1 MGGAGDD
8 NYWFDADTPLDADQI
23 IEVLEA
29 SVPPGANIGELI
41 LHADADLTVLYGRV
55 PPRFQSAIHNHTIFA
70 CIGALRGDEENT
82 FYERAEDGA
91 GLRQVRTTRVKAGR
105 VIGLPSDVIHSIANP
120 GDDTGRALHIY
131 GGDFGAVMG
140 ERSLWSADTH
150 EEIPFSFEGLVK
162 ESIKTMKR
170 DDNEAGLR
178 AIARATS
185 RAMTFPDP
193 SQIAFRGDSRNSRG
207 IRPNSL
213 SQSCLPRSWI
223 RARVFSCATTTS
235 ASPAERRQASSG
247 SISARPNALVA
258 VTSAACGR
266 PGGVRLSSSE

>member
-1 MGGAGDD
+1 MSKFDLGEFVEGCKRGMA
-8 NYWFDADTPLDADQI
+8 DADDRHEAARAFLQQILDAHDADQI

-178 AIARATS
+178 AVAAAIPETAP
-185 RAMTFPDP
+185 MIYPL
-193 SQIAFRGDSRNSRG
+193 
-207 IRPNSL
+207 L
-213 SQSCLPRSWI
+213 S
-223 RARVFSCATTTS
+223 
-235 ASPAERRQASSG
+235 
-247 SISARPNALVA
+247 
-258 VTSAACGR
+258 
-266 PGGVRLSSSE
+266 